1 MKPKSRVT
9 LAQIADRARVHKS
22 TVSLALRNSPRVNQ
36 ETSRRVHQAALELG
50 YIKDAHLSHL
60 MGYLRTISK
69 SEKYETIAYLTSETT
84 NAEDLDDRPFFRE
97 FHKGAMEELDD
108 LGYRLETFRLRE
120 YEFNYN
126 RLSKVLQARSI
137 QGIIV
142 SPPVKIVS
150 MGEISWERL
159 TGITLGYRLQMPQ
172 LHRVVCDQ
180 VAVMRLVLSKLEE
193 MGYRHPFFAYRKGRD
208 SHVGRRWS
216 IALNGSI
223 RLFPHVMDYH
233 SYGGEADDSFVENF
247 HKSGCDCVIGLSYN
261 FAVKL
266 KDSGYSIP
274 SDVGFVL
281 LDRHDGPDYV
291 SSVDQRPRSLGHI
304 AARQMAGMLDRNEI
318 GLPKEPYT
326 ITLDPVWHPGS
337 TL

>member
-1 MKPKSRVT
+1 MKSKTRIT
-9 LAQIADRARVHKS
+9 LSQIAEKAGVHKS
-22 TVSLALRNSPRVNQ
+22 TVSLALRNSPRVNAA
-36 ETSRRVHQAALELG
+36 TSRRVHEAAINLG
-50 YIKDAHLSHL
+50 YTKDAHLSHL

-69 SEKYETIAYLTSETT
+69 NEKFETIAYLTSEPSETD
-84 NAEDLDDRPFFRE
+84 DLDERPFFRE
-97 FHKGAMEELDD
+97 FHKGALEELDG
-108 LGYRLETFRLRE
+108 LGYKLETFRLRE
-120 YEFNYN
+120 YEFNYK
-126 RLSKVLQARSI
+126 RLTEVLSNRSI
-137 QGIIV
+137 QGVIV

-150 MGEISWERL
+150 LEKVTWDKL
-159 TGITLGYRLQMPQ
+159 AGITLGYRLRNPQ

-180 VAVMRLVLSKLEE
+180 VSVMRLVLTKLEKT
-193 MGYRHPFFAYRKGRD
+193 GYKHPFFAYRKGRD

-233 SYGGEADDSFVENF
+233 SYGGEADDDFVERLRE
-247 HKSGCDCVIGLSYN
+247 SGCDCVIGLSYN

-266 KDSGYSIP
+266 KQAGYSIP
-274 SDVGFVL
+274 GDIGFIL

-291 SSVDQRPRSLGHI
+291 SSVDQLPRSLGHL

-318 GLPKEPYT
+318 GLPAEPFT
-326 ITLDPVWHPGS
+326 LNLDPVWHPGT

>member
-9 LAQIADRARVHKS
+9 LSQIAEKAGVHKS
-22 TVSLALRNSPRVNQ
+22 TVSLALRNSPRV
-36 ETSRRVHQAALELG
+36 TGVTLRRVQKAAIELG

-69 SEKYETIAYLTSETT
+69 SEKFETIAYLTSEPTDM
-84 NAEDLDDRPFFRE
+84 EDLDERPFFRE
-97 FHKGAMEELDD
+97 FHKGAIEGLDE
-108 LGYRLETFRLRE
+108 LGYHLETFRLRE
-120 YEFNYN
+120 YEFNYK
-126 RLSKVLQARSI
+126 RLSKVLEARSI

-142 SPPVKIVS
+142 SPPVNIVS
-150 MGEISWERL
+150 LERISWERL
-159 TGITLGYRLQMPQ
+159 TGITLGYRLQSPH

-180 VAVMRLVLSKLEE
+180 VAVMRLVLTKLEE
-193 MGYRHPFFAYRKGRD
+193 MGYKHPFFAYRKGRD

-223 RLFPHVMDYH
+223 RLFPHVMSYH
-233 SYGGEADDSFVENF
+233 SYGGEADVSFVEQF
-247 HKSGCDCVIGLSYN
+247 RESGCDCVIGLSYN

-266 KDSGYSIP
+266 KDSGFSIP

-291 SSVDQRPRSLGHI
+291 SSVDQRPRSLGRL

-318 GLPKEPYT
+318 GLPAENYT